1 VPQVNR
7 ENAARIPLRD
17 LGVFKGQEKMKIMMS
32 RFLIVAAALLLAATV
47 TSAAVIPDPV
57 VDSQRTTVR
66 GLRSVVLGGGC
77 FWGLQA
83 VFEHVNGVSKVTAG
97 YSGGSAE
104 TANYEVVSEGRSGH
118 AEAVRIT
125 YDPSQIT
132 YGQLLKVFFG
142 VAHNPTEIN
151 RQGPD
156 EGTQYRSVIFYSN
169 ERQRRIAQA
178 YINQLDQATVF
189 ERPIATQVVGL
200 HRFYKAESYH
210 QDFAVKYPNDP
221 YIVEN
226 DLPKVA
232 NLRKEMPSLYVPK
245 RFTGTRRNSNL

>member
-1 VPQVNR
+1 
-7 ENAARIPLRD
+7 
-17 LGVFKGQEKMKIMMS
+17 MKIKLS
-32 RFLIVAAALLLAATV
+32 RFLFVAAVIAVLTTV
-47 TSAAVIPDPV
+47 SSAAAIPDPV
-57 VDSQRTTVR
+57 VDSPRAAANVLHT
-66 GLRSVVLGGGC
+66 VVLGGGC

-83 VFEHVNGVSKVTAG
+83 VFEHVKGVTSVTAG

-104 TANYEVVSEGRSGH
+104 TASYEAVSEGRSGH

-142 VAHNPTEIN
+142 IAHDPTELN

-169 ERQRRIAQA
+169 EGQRRIAQA
-178 YINQLDQATVF
+178 YINQLDQAKVF

-232 NLRKEMPSLYVPK
+232 NLRKEMPNLYVPK

>member
-1 VPQVNR
+1 MLQEMKRLARPSLRTRGRNGRPQ
-7 ENAARIPLRD
+7 E
-17 LGVFKGQEKMKIMMS
+17 MKIMVS
-32 RFLIVAAALLLAATV
+32 RFLILAAVLTIATTV
-47 TSAAVIPDPV
+47 SSSSVFPDPV
-57 VDSQRTTVR
+57 VDSQSRSVR
-66 GLRSVVLGGGC
+66 GLRTAVLGGGC

-83 VFEHVNGVSKVTAG
+83 VFEHVKGVTAVTAG

-104 TANYEVVSEGRSGH
+104 SANYETVSEGNTDH

-125 YDPSQIT
+125 YDSSQIT
-132 YGQLLKVFFG
+132 YGQLLKVFFS
-142 VAHNPTEIN
+142 VAHDPTEIN

-156 EGTQYRSVIFYSN
+156 TGTQYRSVIFYSN

-178 YINQLDQATVF
+178 YINQLNQAKVF

-210 QDFAVKYPNDP
+210 QDFAVKYTNDP

-232 NLRKEMPSLYVPK
+232 NLRKEMPNLYVPN
-245 RFTGTRRNSNL
+245 RFTGTRRNSNF

>member
-1 VPQVNR
+1 
-7 ENAARIPLRD
+7 
-17 LGVFKGQEKMKIMMS
+17 MKIKLS
-32 RFLIVAAALLLAATV
+32 RFLFVAAVISVVTTV
-47 TSAAVIPDPV
+47 SSAAAIPDPV
-57 VDSQRTTVR
+57 VDSPRPAAN
-66 GLRSVVLGGGC
+66 GLHTVVLGGGC

-83 VFEHVNGVSKVTAG
+83 VFEHVKGVSKVTAG

-104 TANYEVVSEGRSGH
+104 TANYEAVSDGLTGH

-125 YDPSQIT
+125 YDPSKIT
-132 YGQLLKVFFG
+132 YGQLLKVFFS
-142 VAHNPTEIN
+142 VAHDPTEID

-156 EGTQYRSVIFYSN
+156 IGTQYRSVIFYSN
-169 ERQRRIAQA
+169 EQQRRIAQT
-178 YINQLDQATVF
+178 YINQLNQAKVF

-221 YIVEN
+221 YIVSN
-226 DLPKVA
+226 DLPKVG
-232 NLRKEMPSLYVPK
+232 NLRKEMPNLYVPK

>member
-1 VPQVNR
+1 
-7 ENAARIPLRD
+7 
-17 LGVFKGQEKMKIMMS
+17 MKTIIS
-32 RFLIVAAALLLAATV
+32 KLLISTAVLAIATTV
-47 TSAAVIPDPV
+47 SSATTIPDPLINTRLV
-57 VDSQRTTVR
+57 SRQGERTAVFA
-66 GLRSVVLGGGC
+66 GGC
-77 FWGLQA
+77 FWGMQA

-104 TANYEVVSEGRSGH
+104 TANYEADSDGRSGH

-210 QDFAVKYPNDP
+210 QEFAVKYPNDP
-221 YIVEN
+221 YIVVN
-226 DLPKVA
+226 ALPKVA
-232 NLRKEMPSLYVPK
+232 NLRKEMP
-245 RFTGTRRNSNL
+245 N

>member
-1 VPQVNR
+1 
-7 ENAARIPLRD
+7 
-17 LGVFKGQEKMKIMMS
+17 MKTIIS
-32 RFLIVAAALLLAATV
+32 KLLISTAVLAIATTV
-47 TSAAVIPDPV
+47 SSATTIPDPLINTRLV
-57 VDSQRTTVR
+57 SRQGERTAVFA
-66 GLRSVVLGGGC
+66 GGC
-77 FWGLQA
+77 FWGMQA

-104 TANYEVVSEGRSGH
+104 TANYEAVSEGRSGH

-142 VAHNPTEIN
+142 IAHNPTEIN

-169 ERQRRIAQA
+169 GRQRRIAQA
-178 YINQLDQATVF
+178 YINQLDQAKVF
-189 ERPIATQVVGL
+189 ERPIATQLVGL
-200 HRFYKAESYH
+200 HGFYNAESYH

-221 YIVEN
+221 YIVMN

-232 NLRKEMPSLYVPK
+232 NLRKEMPKLYVPK
-245 RFTGTRRNSNL
+245 RFTGT

>member
-1 VPQVNR
+1 MQ
-7 ENAARIPLRD
+7 IGL
-17 LGVFKGQEKMKIMMS
+17 S
-32 RFLIVAAALLLAATV
+32 RFFMIAATILIL
-47 TSAAVIPDPV
+47 TTLSSAMVIPDPL
-57 VDSQRTTVR
+57 VDSRRAPVPRLQTA
-66 GLRSVVLGGGC
+66 VLGGGC

-83 VFEHVNGVSKVTAG
+83 VFEQVKGVSRVTAG

-104 TANYEVVSEGRSGH
+104 TANYEAVSDGLSGH

-125 YDPSQIT
+125 YDPSKIT
-132 YGQLLKVFFG
+132 YGQLLKVFFS
-142 VAHNPTEIN
+142 VAHDPTEID

-156 EGTQYRSVIFYSN
+156 IGTQYRSVIFYSN
-169 ERQRRIAQA
+169 EQQRRIAQT
-178 YINQLDQATVF
+178 YINQLSQAKVF

-200 HRFYKAESYH
+200 DRFYKAESYH

-232 NLRKEMPSLYVPK
+232 NLRKEMPNLYAETVYRYK
-245 RFTGTRRNSNL
+245 KKF

>member
-1 VPQVNR
+1 
-7 ENAARIPLRD
+7 
-17 LGVFKGQEKMKIMMS
+17 MKIKLS
-32 RFLIVAAALLLAATV
+32 RFLFVAAVISVLTTV
-47 TSAAVIPDPV
+47 SSAAAIPDPV
-57 VDSQRTTVR
+57 VDSPGPASN
-66 GLRSVVLGGGC
+66 GLHTMVLGGGC

-83 VFEHVNGVSKVTAG
+83 VFEHLKGVTSVTAG

-104 TANYEVVSEGRSGH
+104 TANYEAVSEGRSGH

-142 VAHNPTEIN
+142 IAHNPTEIN

-169 ERQRRIAQA
+169 GRQRRIAQA
-178 YINQLDQATVF
+178 YINQLDQAKVF
-189 ERPIATQVVGL
+189 ERPIATQLVGL
-200 HRFYKAESYH
+200 HGFYKAESYH
-210 QDFAVKYPNDP
+210 QDFAVKYPTDP
-221 YIVEN
+221 YIVIN

-232 NLRKEMPSLYVPK
+232 NLRKEMPKLYVPK
-245 RFTGTRRNSNL
+245 RFTGT

>member
-1 VPQVNR
+1 
-7 ENAARIPLRD
+7 
-17 LGVFKGQEKMKIMMS
+17 MKIKLS
-32 RFLIVAAALLLAATV
+32 RFLFVAAVISVLTTV
-47 TSAAVIPDPV
+47 SSAAAIPDPV
-57 VDSQRTTVR
+57 VDSPRPAAN
-66 GLRSVVLGGGC
+66 GLHTIVLGGGC

-83 VFEHVNGVSKVTAG
+83 VFEHVKGVTSVTAG

-104 TANYEVVSEGRSGH
+104 TANYEAVSGGRSGH

-169 ERQRRIAQA
+169 EGQRRIAQA
-178 YINQLDQATVF
+178 YINQLNQAKVF

-210 QDFAVKYPNDP
+210 QDFAVKYPNDL
-221 YIVEN
+221 YIVSN

-245 RFTGTRRNSNL
+245 RFTDTRRNSNF

>member
-1 VPQVNR
+1 
-7 ENAARIPLRD
+7 
-17 LGVFKGQEKMKIMMS
+17 MKIKLS
-32 RFLIVAAALLLAATV
+32 RFLFVAAVISVLTTV
-47 TSAAVIPDPV
+47 SSAAAIPDPV
-57 VDSQRTTVR
+57 VDSPRPAAN
-66 GLRSVVLGGGC
+66 GLHTVVLGGGC

-83 VFEHVNGVSKVTAG
+83 VFEHVKGVTSVTAG

-104 TANYEVVSEGRSGH
+104 TANYEAVSESRSGH

-142 VAHNPTEIN
+142 IAHNPTEIN

-169 ERQRRIAQA
+169 GRQRRIAQA
-178 YINQLDQATVF
+178 YINQLDQAKVF
-189 ERPIATQVVGL
+189 ERPIATQLVGL
-200 HRFYKAESYH
+200 HGFYKAESYH

-221 YIVEN
+221 YIVIN

-232 NLRKEMPSLYVPK
+232 NLRKEMPKLYVPK
-245 RFTGTRRNSNL
+245 RFTGT

>member
-1 VPQVNR
+1 MLKQ
-7 ENAARIPLRD
+7 
-17 LGVFKGQEKMKIMMS
+17 F
-32 RFLIVAAALLLAATV
+32 ALLM
-47 TSAAVIPDPV
+47 I
-57 VDSQRTTVR
+57 
-66 GLRSVVLGGGC
+66 
-77 FWGLQA
+77 
-83 VFEHVNGVSKVTAG
+83 H
-97 YSGGSAE
+97 
-104 TANYEVVSEGRSGH
+104 
-118 AEAVRIT
+118 

-221 YIVEN
+221 YIVIN
-226 DLPKVA
+226 DLPKLA
-232 NLRKEMPSLYVPK
+232 NLRKEMPKLYVPR
-245 RFTGTRRNSNL
+245 RFTDARKNSNL

>member
-1 VPQVNR
+1 
-7 ENAARIPLRD
+7 
-17 LGVFKGQEKMKIMMS
+17 MKIKLS
-32 RFLIVAAALLLAATV
+32 RFLFVAAVISVLTTV
-47 TSAAVIPDPV
+47 SSAAAIPDPV
-57 VDSQRTTVR
+57 VDSPRAAAK
-66 GLRSVVLGGGC
+66 GLHTMVLGGGC

-83 VFEHVNGVSKVTAG
+83 VFEHVKGVTSVTAG

-104 TANYEVVSEGRSGH
+104 TANYEAVSGGRSGH

-156 EGTQYRSVIFYSN
+156 EGTQYRSVIFYSD
-169 ERQRRIAQA
+169 ERQRRIAAA
-178 YINQLDQATVF
+178 YINQLDQAKVF
-189 ERPIATQVVGL
+189 ERPIATQLVGL
-200 HRFYKAESYH
+200 HGFYQAEAYH

-221 YIVEN
+221 YIVVN
-226 DLPKVA
+226 DLPKLA
-232 NLRKEMPSLYVPK
+232 NLRKEMPKLYMP
-245 RFTGTRRNSNL
+245 RLFTGARRNSNL